1 MARFL
6 YYSCEVRFSM
16 KNFIATIFIIFVPQ
30 IILVYLGKS
39 YQIMII
45 FLVCSITV
53 CVLFLQDKVNTLR
66 FGKNGIELDMREAIN
81 EAYATIDNIK
91 ELIDPIINYNL
102 QLMAGEDLAFEG
114 TNLEERIAFFRKAR
128 ELAKKLNIDT
138 LELKSSFAKAR
149 GSVLY
154 AFSLEVYDLWGH
166 DTNGYNIS
174 KEIIE
179 TGLHSNK
186 VHLDKFK
193 YYIKE
198 LDDGR
203 QVEAR
208 KLYDKLVDFLN
219 ETSDI
224 DDSNY

>member
-1 MARFL
+1 
-6 YYSCEVRFSM
+6 M
-16 KNFIATIFIIFVPQ
+16 KNFIETIFIMLIPQ

-39 YQIMII
+39 YKIMAV
-45 FLVCSITV
+45 FLVCSIIS
-53 CVLFLQDKVNTLR
+53 CVFLQDKVNILR
-66 FGKNGIELDMREAIN
+66 FGKNGIELEMRKAIN

-91 ELIDPIINYNL
+91 ELMDPIINYNL

-114 TNLEERIAFFRKAR
+114 TNLEERLTFFRKAR
-128 ELAKKLNIDT
+128 KLTEKLNIDT
-138 LELKSSFAKAR
+138 PELKATFAKAR

-154 AFSLEVYDLWGH
+154 AFSLELYDLWGH

-174 KEIIE
+174 KKIIE
-179 TGLHSNK
+179 IKTNSNK

-193 YYIKE
+193 HYMKE
-198 LDDGR
+198 LDVNNR
-203 QVEAR
+203 KKAE
-208 KLYDKLVDFLN
+208 KLYDELVEFLN

>member
-1 MARFL
+1 
-6 YYSCEVRFSM
+6 M
-16 KNFIATIFIIFVPQ
+16 KNFIETILIMFIPQ

-45 FLVCSITV
+45 FLACSIIV
-53 CVLFLQDKVNTLR
+53 CAFLQDKVNILR
-66 FGKNGIELDMREAIN
+66 LGKNGIELDMREAIN

-91 ELIDPIINYNL
+91 ELMDPIINYNL
-102 QLMAGEDLAFEG
+102 QSMAGEDLAFEG
-114 TNLEERIAFFRKAR
+114 TNLEERLTFFRKAR
-128 ELAKKLNIDT
+128 KLAEKLNIDT
-138 LELKSSFAKAR
+138 PELKATLAKAR

-154 AFSLEVYDLWGH
+154 AFSLKLYDLWGH

-174 KEIIE
+174 EEIIE
-179 TGLHSNK
+179 IKTDSNK

-193 YYIKE
+193 HYMKE
-198 LDDGR
+198 LDVNSR
-203 QVEAR
+203 KRAE
-208 KLYDKLVDFLN
+208 KLYDELVEFLN